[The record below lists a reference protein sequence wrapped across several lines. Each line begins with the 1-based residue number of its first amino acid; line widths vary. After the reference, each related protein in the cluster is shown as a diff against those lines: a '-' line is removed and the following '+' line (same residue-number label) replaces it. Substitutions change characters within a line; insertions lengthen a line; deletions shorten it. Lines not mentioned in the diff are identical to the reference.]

1 MPGAWIS
8 GQPRARVV
16 SPGKF
21 NPVIYVAKCWVPAAP
36 HRLVFSDTEAVTG
49 ASFTA
54 TSGCLR
60 VPRTAGRTAPDV
72 NDRCPRLSSN
82 LAMSRATSAVSWT
95 PIGSLTGVVRLAG
108 LGHENHLPR
117 MTLWSK
123 TSRERLSVARH
134 RRRRPEARP
143 VRLQHHHSLPPSW
156 RSTGSPQRLVG
167 RRASCPMSPGRRWS
181 GLPWGHRARH
191 RGGSTPGRLATRPR
205 QIRAARIVLEER
217 S

>member
-8 GQPRARVV
+8 GQPRARAV

-60 VPRTAGRTAPDV
+60 VPRTAGRTAPDA

-134 RRRRPEARP
+134 RGGVQRLARSGCGTTIASPRAGALPAHRSVRQAGARRVPCRQA
-143 VRLQHHHSLPPSW
+143 VAGL
-156 RSTGSPQRLVG
+156 GSPGAIAPGTEVAAHPAALPLDLARYAL
-167 RRASCPMSPGRRWS
+167 RALS
-181 GLPWGHRARH
+181 
-191 RGGSTPGRLATRPR
+191 
-205 QIRAARIVLEER
+205 
-217 S
+217 